1 MSKKKKKNPFTRLD
15 RGPTFVGFSPSF
27 GPTKKEKLEKS
38 RKKHKKDLTKEG
50 LSDNI

>member
-15 RGPTFVGFSPSF
+15 RGPTFIGFSPSF

-38 RKKHKKDLTKEG
+38 QKKHKKRLDTE
-50 LSDNI
+50 S